1 MGKEKKPFLKYGILA
16 IIAFGLMDLMD
27 LLDLMDL
34 FLHEGECVYG
44 ICSSNV
50 TNLLAFLSVIIC
62 LVTII
67 VLTYQ
72 RRIFIGHSKGDEV
85 DLCSLCKVCWC
96 SPCHFG

>member
-1 MGKEKKPFLKYGILA
+1 MIFHDLCITFIYNFDFISISKA

-72 RRIFIGHSKGDEV
+72 RRIVS
-85 DLCSLCKVCWC
+85 
-96 SPCHFG
+96 